1 MISAKRYF
9 LFLVCPLLMSSCQVV
24 KSIPSSRDTSGKNIE
39 QGVASWYG
47 PNFHGKQT
55 ANGEIYDMNALTAAH
70 RTLPFNSVVKVVNLA
85 NGLSV
90 EVRINDRGPYAKNR
104 IIDLSK
110 GAAEKIQMIQSGT
123 TNVELILLKSER
135 EISKELSTP
144 HYCVQVGSFSDKT
157 SALNQQK
164 SVKGARIEPTYVNGL
179 LVYRVYVGM
188 YTDQRQAIAL
198 KEELG
203 HTGVKGFV
211 KQVEN

>member
-1 MISAKRYF
+1 MISINRYF
-9 LFLVCPLLMSSCQVV
+9 LFLVCSILISSCQVV
-24 KSIPSSRDTSGKNIE
+24 KSIPATKDVSGKNIE

-55 ANGEIYDMNALTAAH
+55 ANGEIFDMNALTAAH

-110 GAAEKIQMIQSGT
+110 YAAEKLKMIQSGT
-123 TNVELILLKSER
+123 TNVELILLQSDRK
-135 EISKELSTP
+135 ISKELATP
-144 HYCVQVGSFSDKT
+144 HYCVQIGSFSDKM
-157 SALNQQK
+157 SALNQQRT
-164 SVKGARIEPTYVNGL
+164 VKGARVEPVKVNGQ

-188 YTDQRQAIAL
+188 YTDQQHAISL
-198 KEELG
+198 KEELRR
-203 HTGVKGFV
+203 TGVKGFV